1 MQKETKI
8 TQGNDPIPKK
18 RSKCFDY
25 AAHLVNILSRVE
37 QTQWESIDQSSF
49 SMATAITNERSVF
62 VFGASHA
69 GILAQEMFYRTGGLA
84 VLNAILPAEF
94 MLNTRPVTQTSDME
108 KLEGYPTVILNNTP
122 IQEGDILLL
131 HSVSGRNTAA
141 IEMADDARKRG
152 ILTIGI
158 TNMTYTRGVTSRH
171 KSGKKLCDL
180 CDIVIDNCGDFED
193 SSMLLEG
200 MNQKIAPTSS
210 VIGCA
215 IVNMLLIRTVEYL
228 LEFGVEPPIFR
239 SANVDGGFEFN
250 KLLFEKYKDRIH
262 YM

>member
-1 MQKETKI
+1 MMEQENK
-8 TQGNDPIPKK
+8 
-18 RSKCFDY
+18 SKCFDY
-25 AAHLVNILSRVE
+25 AAHLLNILNRALE
-37 QTQWESIDQSSF
+37 TQWESIDQSGF
-49 SMATAITNERSVF
+49 SMATAIKNGCSIF

-69 GILAQEMFYRTGGLA
+69 GIIAQEMFYRTGGLA
-84 VLNAILPAEF
+84 VMNAILPAEF
-94 MLNTRPVTQTSDME
+94 MLNTRPVTQSSDME
-108 KLEGYPTVILNNTP
+108 QLEGYPSIILSNTP
-122 IQEGDILLL
+122 IQAGDVLIL

-141 IEMADDARKRG
+141 IEMADAARKRG
-152 ILTIGI
+152 IFTIGI
-158 TNMTYTRGVTSRH
+158 TNMTYTKGVTSRH

-239 SANVDGGFEFN
+239 SANVDGGSEFN